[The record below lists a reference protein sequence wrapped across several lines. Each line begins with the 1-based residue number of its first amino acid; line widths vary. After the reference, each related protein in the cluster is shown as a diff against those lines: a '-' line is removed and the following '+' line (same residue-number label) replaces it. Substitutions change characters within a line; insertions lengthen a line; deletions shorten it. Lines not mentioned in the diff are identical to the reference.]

1 MKYTPLYKVL
11 FSVGLYL
18 LLLGL
23 SPFNFSWLDP
33 NGGKL
38 VLLLGTLSF
47 SLSLAERR
55 LIKLLPEQKAMMG
68 LVMITIHLFGCL
80 IIALIWRFWGPAYD
94 IRFVLNFFVI
104 YVAFLVFEVLSLLY
118 NLRPLSNESQ

>member
-1 MKYTPLYKVL
+1 MKFTLLYKLL
-11 FSVGLYL
+11 FTAGLYL
-18 LLLGL
+18 IVFGLNQFPIGWLDPQLDRLILLLG
-23 SPFNFSWLDP
+23 
-33 NGGKL
+33 G
-38 VLLLGTLSF
+38 LSF
-47 SLSLAERR
+47 SLSLVENR
-55 LIKLLPEQKAMMG
+55 LTKLLPDQKALMG
-68 LVMITIHLFGCL
+68 LVMITVHLFGCL